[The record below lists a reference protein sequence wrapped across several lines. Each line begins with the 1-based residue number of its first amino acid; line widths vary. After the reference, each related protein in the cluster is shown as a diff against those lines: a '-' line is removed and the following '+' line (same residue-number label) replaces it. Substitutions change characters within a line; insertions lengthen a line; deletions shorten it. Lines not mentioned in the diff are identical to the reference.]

1 MYIAAIFIFIIAA
14 ICFINIKVKIYFCLA
29 TSEFITEITVAG
41 IKIKIKRKP
50 RKKVK
55 SPYDVVKF
63 IAQSIRVEYFKLNIL
78 LGFDDPI
85 ADVFAVQF
93 LRNIFGSVY
102 CLFKSAF
109 TKKTK
114 LFVRIMPAFN
124 QKILNIN
131 FNCIINVKTGY
142 IIKAYAKHYKN
153 KIKKYIKNI
162 IRRSFT

>member
-55 SPYDVVKF
+55 IPYDVVKF

-102 CLFKSAF
+102 
-109 TKKTK
+109 
-114 LFVRIMPAFN
+114 
-124 QKILNIN
+124 
-131 FNCIINVKTGY
+131 
-142 IIKAYAKHYKN
+142 
-153 KIKKYIKNI
+153 
-162 IRRSFT
+162 